1 MHTEYLNT
9 FIARMKD
16 RGQPES
22 IIDTFSKYYKKV
34 VSGKKGLIFNRDI
47 IPVNSSEVKGLDDL
61 QEYAD
66 AGRGAF
72 ARTVQIVLN
81 GGLGTSMG
89 LSGPKLLIKAR
100 NNQSFL
106 QIIIDRAKHY
116 GLKPALMNSPNTH
129 EKTLSEVEK
138 ISGSDPPVMFLQHQ
152 FPKILRDG
160 FAPALYPVNPELE
173 WNPPGHGDIYAAL
186 EESGTLQKLLDA
198 GIIYAFI
205 CNLDNLGST
214 PDASLLGYFAQN
226 QFPFM
231 MEVAEKT
238 QADVKGGHLARLKK
252 DGRLIIREVAQCP
265 EHELK
270 AFQNIDVYR
279 FFNTNN
285 IWINLKNLKLIMQ
298 KRCTNGLPMI
308 LNPKYINP
316 RDDNSP
322 EVYQI
327 ETAMGSAISFFEDS
341 TIVKVPRT
349 RFVPVKK
356 CSDLLA
362 IRSDCFVFSKQ
373 DQLIPNP
380 KRKIPPVKIE
390 LDPKYYGKIDDFDKR
405 FAQSVPSLIQCEAL
419 SVTGD
424 VCFEQGIAI
433 KGKVRITNPTN
444 SQRVITKGTVIDRD
458 LCFQ

>member
-1 MHTEYLNT
+1 
-9 FIARMKD
+9 
-16 RGQPES
+16 
-22 IIDTFSKYYKKV
+22 
-34 VSGKKGLIFNRDI
+34 
-47 IPVNSSEVKGLDDL
+47 
-61 QEYAD
+61 
-66 AGRGAF
+66 
-72 ARTVQIVLN
+72 
-81 GGLGTSMG
+81 
-89 LSGPKLLIKAR
+89 
-100 NNQSFL
+100 
-106 QIIIDRAKHY
+106 
-116 GLKPALMNSPNTH
+116 
-129 EKTLSEVEK
+129 
-138 ISGSDPPVMFLQHQ
+138 
-152 FPKILRDG
+152 
-160 FAPALYPVNPELE
+160 
-173 WNPPGHGDIYAAL
+173 
-186 EESGTLQKLLDA
+186 
-198 GIIYAFI
+198 
-205 CNLDNLGST
+205 
-214 PDASLLGYFAQN
+214 
-226 QFPFM
+226 
-231 MEVAEKT
+231 
-238 QADVKGGHLARLKK
+238 
-252 DGRLIIREVAQCP
+252 
-265 EHELK
+265 
-270 AFQNIDVYR
+270 
-279 FFNTNN
+279 
-285 IWINLKNLKLIMQ
+285 MQ